1 MIAALLAL
9 VSAVGAHLAYTAVSF
24 GWRGLGLGPKVG
36 GGPRPDGGPRAGGGR
51 ARSRSSGPT
60 GRGGSGRTRMR
71 ELAAATAA
79 MFAIGSTLA
88 FAVFGGPAPAVA
100 IGGFAASLPAAAYR
114 ARLAD
119 RRQRGQ
125 EAWPRM
131 IEEIRVQTGSLGR
144 SIPQALFDVGRR
156 GPAEMRPAFE
166 AAHREWLLTT
176 DLARTFAVLKDLLA
190 DPTADMACETLLVAH
205 EIGGA
210 DLDRRLE
217 ALAAD
222 RRQDVQGRKDARA
235 RQAGARFARLFV
247 LAVPAGMALAGMSI
261 GNGRAAYQSG
271 PGQAAVLAALVMVL
285 GCWTW
290 AGRVMRLPPPERVF
304 GR

>member
-1 MIAALLAL
+1 MIAVALSMACAL
-9 VSAVGAHLAYTAVSF
+9 GVHLVYTALSL
-24 GWRGLGLGPKVG
+24 GWRGLGLGPRTGAG
-36 GGPRPDGGPRAGGGR
+36 GAGSERGRAGPDGRGETRKWAARAGLGGN
-51 ARSRSSGPT
+51 
-60 GRGGSGRTRMR
+60 RGR
-71 ELAAATAA
+71 ELAAVAA
-79 MFAIGSTLA
+79 VMFAAASALA

-100 IGGFAASLPAAAYR
+100 VGAFAASLPIVGQR
-114 ARLAD
+114 VRRTD
-119 RRQRGQ
+119 RRGRAQ

-156 GPAEMRPAFE
+156 GPEEMRTAFE

-176 DLARTFAVLKDLLA
+176 DLPRTFAVLKELLA

-205 EIGGA
+205 EIGGT

-235 RQAGARFARLFV
+235 RQAGARFARMFV

-261 GNGRAAYQSG
+261 GNGRAAYQS
-271 PGQAAVLAALVMVL
+271 PHGQAVVLAALVMVA
-285 GCWTW
+285 GCWAW
-290 AGRVMRLPPPERVF
+290 AGRVMRLPEPERVF
-304 GR
+304 VQ